1 MYDSQIV
8 KMKRAAIS
16 IGCKKKRKRKELA
29 TFYM

>member
-16 IGCKKKRKRKELA
+16 IGCKKKERKELA